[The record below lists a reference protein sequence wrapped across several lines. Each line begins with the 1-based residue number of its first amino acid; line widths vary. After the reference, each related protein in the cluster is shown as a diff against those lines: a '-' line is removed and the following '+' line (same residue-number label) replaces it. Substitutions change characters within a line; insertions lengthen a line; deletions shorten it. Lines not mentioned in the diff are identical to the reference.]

1 MRAIVTVI
9 GEDRIGIIADV
20 SSILSKE
27 RINIVDVSQTIL
39 GQSFTMMMQVEIQT
53 KEQFMNLSK
62 LFKEK
67 EEELKLKIKI
77 YNERIF
83 SEMHSL

>member
-67 EEELKLKIKI
+67 EEELMLKIKV

>member
-20 SSILSKE
+20 STILAKE
-27 RINIVDVSQTIL
+27 EINIVDVSQTIL
-39 GQSFTMMMQVEIQT
+39 GLSFTMMMQVEIQT
-53 KEQFMNLSK
+53 KEQFMNLSR

-67 EEELKLKIKI
+67 EEELKLKIKV